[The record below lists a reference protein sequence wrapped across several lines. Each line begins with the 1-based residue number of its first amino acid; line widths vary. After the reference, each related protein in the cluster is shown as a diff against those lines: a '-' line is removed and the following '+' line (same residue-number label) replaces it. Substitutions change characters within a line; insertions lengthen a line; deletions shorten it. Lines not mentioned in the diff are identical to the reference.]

1 MAAHEKGSLYALGW
15 IELIRD
21 IAETWMKSITV
32 NRLNQYISSSHPGH
46 LSELKFRLKLFSE
59 AALCSKEIYKIF
71 EDGGLD
77 KEGFLQFKMQFSLRE
92 HFWESTTTEIDSKWR
107 I

>member
-15 IELIRD
+15 IELIPD
-21 IAETWMKSITV
+21 IVDTCMKSITV

-46 LSELKFRLKLFSE
+46 LSELKYRLKLFSE

-71 EDGGLD
+71 EEGGLD
-77 KEGFLQFKMQFSLRE
+77 KEGLLQLTTKRSL
-92 HFWESTTTEIDSKWR
+92 
-107 I
+107 